1 MAADD
6 VIKKIKRYYLFYGT
20 NDFKLKERLKSLI
33 KAVIPPGGE
42 AFDLDQFD
50 GKGCDAHLIIN
61 GLSTPPCM
69 SPLRVV
75 ILSNTEKLSP
85 NNQKILFE
93 FIEKIPEYSVLVML
107 AAKTDKRSP
116 LFKFLHTK
124 EKVHAHAH
132 DDYSNAQLNELVR
145 KFAFDRGK
153 ELNPEVAAM
162 VVDIYGTEPFRLENE
177 IEKITI
183 FAGDKNSVEKKDLA
197 FSAGFSKVETAY
209 DLADLI
215 INGLL
220 SDALSLTNRALV
232 SGINEM
238 QLIFLLKNHFAKLN
252 TAFNSKDVKEL
263 MSKVRI
269 LPFVARKMMTQS
281 KKIGP
286 EAILAGLKL
295 IFQAEY
301 SIKSARFKSETI
313 MELLVT
319 KLIFEVTGNK
329 SRVGL

>member
-1 MAADD
+1 
-6 VIKKIKRYYLFYGT
+6 
-20 NDFKLKERLKSLI
+20 
-33 KAVIPPGGE
+33 
-42 AFDLDQFD
+42 
-50 GKGCDAHLIIN
+50 
-61 GLSTPPCM
+61 
-69 SPLRVV
+69 
-75 ILSNTEKLSP
+75 
-85 NNQKILFE
+85 
-93 FIEKIPEYSVLVML
+93 
-107 AAKTDKRSP
+107 
-116 LFKFLHTK
+116 
-124 EKVHAHAH
+124 
-132 DDYSNAQLNELVR
+132 
-145 KFAFDRGK
+145 
-153 ELNPEVAAM
+153 
-162 VVDIYGTEPFRLENE
+162 
-177 IEKITI
+177 
-183 FAGDKNSVEKKDLA
+183 
-197 FSAGFSKVETAY
+197 
-209 DLADLI
+209 
-215 INGLL
+215 
-220 SDALSLTNRALV
+220 
-232 SGINEM
+232 M